1 MPLVNKQIQREN
13 HCWIMYIYSKE
24 KERQTL
30 NFWTIRRKQ
39 VIWDFRIPYI
49 IWKVTS
55 SQRET
60 TAEEDVK
67 ILETFFSIPF
77 VPYLIVKVYLLFTHG
92 KTCLNIYLFFR
103 RLTIQSLPFLTEDK
117 SPNIH
122 MKKKIEKVNQ
132 RKRSENANV
141 SDLILWTE
149 FPNPI
154 PRGIMQRPNQIKRAS
169 ILSYH
174 CINVKNKIFRF
185 LTSPISKIG
194 LVCWN
199 QKDPSV

>member
-1 MPLVNKQIQREN
+1 MKKFRGPMSLVNKQIQREN

-67 ILETFFSIPF
+67 ILETFFSIPS
-77 VPYLIVKVYLLFTHG
+77 VPYLIVKVYLLFTRG

-122 MKKKIEKVNQ
+122 MKKMKK
-132 RKRSENANV
+132 
-141 SDLILWTE
+141 
-149 FPNPI
+149 
-154 PRGIMQRPNQIKRAS
+154 
-169 ILSYH
+169 
-174 CINVKNKIFRF
+174 
-185 LTSPISKIG
+185 
-194 LVCWN
+194 
-199 QKDPSV
+199 